1 MCPKFCYRWPMFM
14 RTTLEKIA
22 FAVLA
27 VFLCVTMGKDWYDLY
42 TCGAVGQ
49 CLSSAGQLQLY
60 TKFVMSCCL
69 TVLAF
74 LVAKRSFCARDG
86 QLLRFAFI
94 FSLIADFC
102 FSKLKV
108 IAPDAGTLS
117 TVLGV
122 GFFMV
127 FQAILIYRH
136 SRENENDKSC
146 PKVFWVIFAVAAV
159 FAGLAIAGVMD
170 AVVAEV
176 LIYGGFVITS
186 MVVGILAPRKAYFPK
201 KNALLVRWGMVA
213 FLIGDVMVGLS
224 MLSGDDHSAFQVLA
238 CLANNLIWVFYV
250 PAQLMII
257 RSAIKE

>member
-1 MCPKFCYRWPMFM
+1 MFM

-60 TKFVMSCCL
+60 TKFIMSCCL

-86 QLLRFAFI
+86 QLLRFAF
-94 FSLIADFC
+94 
-102 FSKLKV
+102 
-108 IAPDAGTLS
+108 
-117 TVLGV
+117 
-122 GFFMV
+122 MV

-136 SRENENDKSC
+136 SRENENDNSC

-201 KNALLVRWGMVA
+201 KNAMLVRWGMVA

-224 MLSGDDHSAFQVLA
+224 MLSGDDHSALQVLA

-257 RSAIKE
+257 RSATKE

>member
-1 MCPKFCYRWPMFM
+1 MFM

-60 TKFVMSCCL
+60 TKFIMSCCL

-146 PKVFWVIFAVAAV
+146 PKVF
-159 FAGLAIAGVMD
+159 
-170 AVVAEV
+170 
-176 LIYGGFVITS
+176 
-186 MVVGILAPRKAYFPK
+186 
-201 KNALLVRWGMVA
+201 
-213 FLIGDVMVGLS
+213 
-224 MLSGDDHSAFQVLA
+224 
-238 CLANNLIWVFYV
+238 
-250 PAQLMII
+250 
-257 RSAIKE
+257 